1 MVNERLAFAG
11 QNEKKLKGKLTRR
24 LTRTLKMTI
33 DASYGQQQQSYSGL
47 RSPGRSHSTYLCNVH
62 VDL

>member
-1 MVNERLAFAG
+1 MFNERLAFAG
-11 QNEKKLKGKLTRR
+11 QSEKKLKGKLTRR
-24 LTRTLKMTI
+24 LTRTLKMTT

-47 RSPGRSHSTYLCNVH
+47 RSPGRSYSTYLCNVH